1 MPNCLVIIDV
11 QKGFITPRTKH
22 VVPRIT
28 ELAGSGYY
36 NHVVAT
42 RFQNVPDG
50 PYERFLGWDGF
61 MDEASQEI
69 APDVMRFVER
79 VFVKYTYTCFTTEFD
94 DYIRRNGIDCLYM
107 CGVDTDACVLK
118 SAIDAFERN
127 IECKVIVD
135 CCASDGDSE
144 VHEAA
149 VCILERTIG
158 ESQLI
163 HS

>member
-1 MPNCLVIIDV
+1 
-11 QKGFITPRTKH
+11 
-22 VVPRIT
+22 
-28 ELAGSGYY
+28 
-36 NHVVAT
+36 
-42 RFQNVPDG
+42 
-50 PYERFLGWDGF
+50 
-61 MDEASQEI
+61 MDEESQEI

-79 VFVKYTYTCFTTEFD
+79 TFVKYTYTCFTAEFD
-94 DYIRRNGIDCLYM
+94 DYIRENDIDCLYL

-118 SAIDAFERN
+118 SVIDAFERN

-135 CCASDGDSE
+135 CCASDGGSE

-158 ESQLI
+158 ENQLI